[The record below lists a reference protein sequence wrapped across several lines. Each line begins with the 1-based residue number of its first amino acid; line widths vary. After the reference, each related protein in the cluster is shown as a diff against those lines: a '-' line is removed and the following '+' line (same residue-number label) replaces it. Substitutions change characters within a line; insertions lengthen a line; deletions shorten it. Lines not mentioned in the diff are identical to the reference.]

1 VVAGQDGIREH
12 CSKAC
17 YSLCPLVSASVR
29 VGPRLT
35 VGDRRILADR
45 RGRFSAFNPYNAHE
59 RNQQ

>member
-1 VVAGQDGIREH
+1 VIASQDSIRER

-35 VGDRRILADR
+35 IGDRRILADR